1 MPRRY
6 IRSYRTRKNVYR
18 TDALRDQF
26 LRQLTR
32 EADALMKQFNEQFA
46 QTLQTQ
52 MSQAL
57 QGIVAGDSQVS
68 LPTNGQPEPGTI
80 GSIGQ
85 LLATGARYLISRPRT
100 SRSTQETSRS
110 YDAESAFRLSR
121 AQALAEAQTHMQQGE
136 KNL

>member
-26 LRQLTR
+26 LRELTR

-52 MSQAL
+52 MNQAL
-57 QGIVAGDSQVS
+57 QGIVAGDSQAPQS
-68 LPTNGQPEPGTI
+68 TNGQPEVDTL
-80 GSIGQ
+80 GSVGQ
-85 LLATGARYLISRPRT
+85 LLSTGARYLISRPRT

-110 YDAESAFRLSR
+110 YDAESSFRLSR
-121 AQALAEAQTHMQQGE
+121 AQALAEAQTHMQHGE